1 MGQKV
6 STIWFFHDF
15 PGPVVCTQLR

>member
-15 PGPVVCTQLR
+15 PGPVVCVRS